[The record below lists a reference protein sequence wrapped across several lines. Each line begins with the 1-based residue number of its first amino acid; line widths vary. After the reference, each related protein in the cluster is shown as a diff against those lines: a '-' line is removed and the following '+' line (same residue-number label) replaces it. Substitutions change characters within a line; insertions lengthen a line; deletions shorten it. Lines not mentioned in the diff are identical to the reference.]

1 MEGRG
6 VVDVDGAA
14 AQRAATDP
22 MEDKTEA
29 GLPDGETAN
38 ESTNR

>member
-1 MEGRG
+1 MEGKE

-22 MEDKTEA
+22 TVDKTEA

-38 ESTNR
+38 GSTNR